1 MSTLKNKIAH
11 VIVLGSLLLVATTSV
26 VSAAPHGPS

>member
-11 VIVLGSLLLVATTSV
+11 VIVLGSLLLISATNVVA
-26 VSAAPHGPS
+26 AAPCDPH